1 MKRIYAS
8 AICILIPVILQAKPA
23 LEIVLNSSQDFGKP
37 DEVAKA

>member
-23 LEIVLNSSQDFGKP
+23 LEIVLNSSQTTNPFRGGL
-37 DEVAKA
+37 